1 MFIPIILGT
10 ARLGRQSEKAAK
22 FMLDRAL
29 EIGLESELID
39 VRDYRIE
46 ATDNTEKSQPA
57 QKLAEKAEKA
67 GGFIIVSPEY
77 NHGYPGELKMLLD
90 MLFAQYAHKPVGICG
105 VSSGRWGGARMVEQ
119 LRMVCI
125 AFHMVPTC
133 EAVYFPK
140 VQELF
145 GEDGI
150 IKGRSQYRQA
160 ERLLSELVWYAEALR
175 RGQKEII

>member
-1 MFIPIILGT
+1 
-10 ARLGRQSEKAAK
+10 
-22 FMLDRAL
+22 
-29 EIGLESELID
+29 
-39 VRDYRIE
+39 
-46 ATDNTEKSQPA
+46 
-57 QKLAEKAEKA
+57 
-67 GGFIIVSPEY
+67 
-77 NHGYPGELKMLLD
+77 
-90 MLFAQYAHKPVGICG
+90 
-105 VSSGRWGGARMVEQ
+105 VEQ

-125 AFHMVPTC
+125 AFHMVPIC

-175 RGQKEII
+175 RDRKDII